1 MGTYSITVGEM
12 ASHNHSASASTVGN
26 HTHKYE
32 TSFTAVGGAGGSDMR
47 KNFKQYDTGAAGSH
61 SHTITVN
68 NMGSD
73 TAHNNIQPY
82 LAVYYWQRTA

>member
-1 MGTYSITVGEM
+1 M
-12 ASHNHSASASTVGN
+12 ASHNHSASSNTIEN
-26 HTHKYE
+26 HTH
-32 TSFTAVGGAGGSDMR
+32 TAYGQSIRATDGSGY
-47 KNFKQYDTGAAGSH
+47 NSCNYASGNTGAAGSH

-68 NMGSD
+68 NTGSN

>member
-1 MGTYSITVGEM
+1 MTVGEL

-47 KNFKQYDTGAAGSH
+47 KNFRQYDTGEAGSH

-68 NMGSD
+68 NNGSGQ
-73 TAHNNIQPY
+73 AHNNMPPY
-82 LAVYYWQRTA
+82 LGLYVWKRTA